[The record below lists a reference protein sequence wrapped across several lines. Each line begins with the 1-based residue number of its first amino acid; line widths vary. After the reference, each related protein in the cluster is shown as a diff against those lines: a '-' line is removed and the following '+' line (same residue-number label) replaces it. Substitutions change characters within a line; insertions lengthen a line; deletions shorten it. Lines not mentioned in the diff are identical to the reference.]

1 MIIYPVKHSPL
12 LRQPERIISRDELK
26 DLIHKVTDNLIHIR
40 DDTGQFLLR
49 LDDGRVI
56 DTKGWA
62 GWEWTHGV
70 GLYGIWQYYR
80 QTGDEGM
87 CQIIDAWFAD
97 RFAEGT
103 TTKNVNT
110 MAPFLTLAYRYEET
124 RNPEYLPWLESW
136 AEWAM
141 YQMPRTDYGGM
152 QHITLAEENHQQMWD
167 DTLMMTV
174 LPLTKIGKLL
184 NRPEYVEEATY
195 QFLLHVQNLMDRETG
210 LWFHGWNYQ
219 GRHNFARARWA
230 RGNSWLTIVIPDFLE
245 LVDFPEHSAIRCYL
259 IQVLENQVA
268 ALAKCQD
275 ESGLWHTLLD
285 DQYSY
290 PEASATAGFAY
301 GILKGVRQRYLPK
314 RYAEVAEKAIAGI
327 VEHISR
333 DGELQQVS
341 FGTGMGHDLAF
352 YRNIPQTSMPY
363 GQAMAILCLTEFLR
377 TYY

>member
-1 MIIYPVKHSPL
+1 MTIYPVKHSAL
-12 LRQPERIISRDELK
+12 LRQPTRLLTCDALK
-26 DLIHKVTDNLIHIR
+26 KLIHSVTDNLIHIK
-40 DDTGQFLLR
+40 DETGQFLLR

-70 GLYGIWQYYR
+70 GLYGIYQYYQ
-80 QTGDEGM
+80 QTGDEQM
-87 CQIIDAWFAD
+87 RDIIDGWFAD
-97 RFAEGT
+97 RFAEGA

-110 MAPFLTLAYRYEET
+110 MAPFLILAYRYEET
-124 RNPEYLPWLESW
+124 RNPALRPWLESW

-174 LPLTKIGKLL
+174 LPLVKIGKLF
-184 NRPEYVEEATY
+184 NRPEYTEEATY

-210 LWFHGWNYQ
+210 LWFHGWTWQ

-245 LVDFPEHSAIRCYL
+245 LMDLPEQNAVRRYL
-259 IQVLENQVA
+259 VQVLENQVA
-268 ALAKCQD
+268 ALERCQH

-285 DQYSY
+285 DPHAYL
-290 PEASATAGFAY
+290 EASATAGFAY
-301 GILKGVRQRYLPK
+301 GILKGIRKRYLPA
-314 RYAEVAEKAIAGI
+314 RYAPVAQKAIAGVVGLI
-327 VEHISR
+327 TP

-352 YRNIPQTSMPY
+352 YRHIPLTAMPY
-363 GQAMAILCLTEFLR
+363 GQAMAILALSEYLR